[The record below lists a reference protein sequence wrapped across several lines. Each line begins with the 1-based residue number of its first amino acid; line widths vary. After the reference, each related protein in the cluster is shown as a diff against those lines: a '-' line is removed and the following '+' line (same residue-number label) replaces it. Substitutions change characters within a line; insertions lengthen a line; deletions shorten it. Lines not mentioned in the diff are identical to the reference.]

1 MTEGLPTGLDPARAR
16 RVDQIDWD
24 AWQARDPA
32 TLVFIIR
39 DGQILLIRK
48 KRGLGKG
55 KINGPGGRVDPG
67 ETPEQCA
74 VRECQEELNITP
86 QNLEYCGQNL
96 FQFTDG
102 YSIHVWTYRGE
113 EFDGEPVETAEAIP
127 HWFDLADIPYDEM
140 WEDDR
145 HWLPLVLARRRFVA
159 RYIFEGDRMLDH
171 RIRLVG
177 DGDARAAGDQGQAL
191 SRR

>member
-1 MTEGLPTGLDPARAR
+1 MRQRTGLEPIPERQIAE
-16 RVDQIDWD
+16 IDWD
-24 AWQARDPA
+24 AWEARDPA

-39 DGQILLIRK
+39 DGRILLIRK

-74 VRECQEELNITP
+74 VRECQEELGITP
-86 QNLEYCGQNL
+86 RNLEYCGQNL

-102 YSIHVWTYRGE
+102 YSIHVWAYRAR
-113 EFDGEPVETAEAIP
+113 EFHGEPVETAEAVP
-127 HWFDLADIPYDEM
+127 HWFDLDQIPYDEM

-145 HWLPLVLARRRFVA
+145 HWLPLVLKRQRFIA
-159 RYIFEGDRMLDH
+159 RYIFDGDRMLDH
-171 RIRLVG
+171 HIELI
-177 DGDARAAGDQGQAL
+177 A
-191 SRR
+191 